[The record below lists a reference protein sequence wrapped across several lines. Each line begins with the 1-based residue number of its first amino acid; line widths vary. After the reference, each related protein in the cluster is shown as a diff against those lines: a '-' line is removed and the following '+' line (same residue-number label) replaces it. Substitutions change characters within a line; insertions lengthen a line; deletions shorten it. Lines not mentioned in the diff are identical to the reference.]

1 MEEKIPKPI
10 KCKAA
15 VCRAAG
21 ERLQIEEVV
30 VAPPQ
35 RHEVRI
41 KIICTSLCHS
51 DITFWRMKA
60 IPGLFPIILGH
71 EAVGVV
77 ESVGEA
83 VQEVAVGD
91 TVLPVFLAEC
101 GGCADCRSRRSNECS
116 LFPFAMRMGMLRGD
130 EAARFTDAAG
140 AAVHHCINVSSFVE
154 YTVVDVAHIVK
165 VHKPMPPAVAA
176 LLSCGISTGVGGAWK
191 AADVEPG
198 STVAIFGLGAVGLAA
213 AEGARMQGAGRIIGV
228 DVNPEKFEIG
238 KKFGITDFVN
248 SKEIGDRSISEVIK
262 EMTGGGAD
270 YCFECVGLA
279 SLMADAF
286 ESSRSGWGKTI
297 ILGVEKHGSPISVNC
312 REILR
317 GRSIMG
323 AFMGGMKPKTDIPIL
338 MEKYIRKELN
348 LDDFITHEVGFED
361 INKAFELL
369 EEGKSI
375 RCTIWMDR

>member
-1 MEEKIPKPI
+1 M
-10 KCKAA
+10 
-15 VCRAAG
+15 
-21 ERLQIEEVV
+21 
-30 VAPPQ
+30 APPQ
-35 RHEVRI
+35 SHEVRV

-51 DITFWRMKA
+51 DLTFWRMKEL
-60 IPGLFPIILGH
+60 PGLFPIILGH

-83 VQEVAVGD
+83 VEEVAVGD

-101 GGCADCRSRRSNECS
+101 GDCADCGSRRSNECS
-116 LFPFAMRMGMLRGD
+116 TFPFTMRMGMLRGD
-130 EAARFTDAAG
+130 GATRFTDAAG
-140 AAVHHCINVSSFVE
+140 EAVHHFINVSSFVE

-165 VHKPMPPAVAA
+165 VHKTMPPAKAA
-176 LLSCGISTGVGGAWK
+176 LLGCGISTGVGGAWK

-198 STVAIFGLGAVGLAA
+198 STVAIFGLGAVGLAV
-213 AEGARMQGAGRIIGV
+213 AEGARMQGARRIIGV
-228 DVNPEKFEIG
+228 DINPEKFEIG

-248 SKEIGDRSISEVIK
+248 SKEIGDRSLSEVIK

-286 ESSRSGWGKTI
+286 QSSRLGWGKTI
-297 ILGVEKHGSPISVNC
+297 ILGVEKHGSPISINC
-312 REILR
+312 MDILR